1 MTENQKDRFP
11 TVEGPGDRRRRSWL
25 GPAAA
30 LVRGRPGR
38 RVVRAGSV
46 LAVSTALV
54 AVAPAAA
61 AADTWSGT
69 WNVVAQGTATLTL
82 QQTGN
87 TISGA
92 FSLQGTSAGLSSTSL
107 SGNTLDADFGGDGLT
122 GHLHVSLS
130 GTTLSGS
137 YTANFLGVAASGSL
151 SGTCVAGPCL
161 SNGGSATPPPASP
174 GPAAPGEPSI
184 PLSPVQAEQQI
195 LDALA
200 EGNVANL
207 PELRESDDE
216 FGRSLASMFFSAART
231 DPETATDSLLQIAG
245 QLSEAEDAN
254 GVPLYPSITA
264 MLPVILRMAGHAV
277 HDPDPQSRQSFA
289 TASAR
294 LVALL
299 VKYDT
304 SFSAGATPSPSPN
317 PS

>member
-1 MTENQKDRFP
+1 MTENPYDRFQMA
-11 TVEGPGDRRRRSWL
+11 EGPDDRRRTSSWRIPAVL
-25 GPAAA
+25 G
-30 LVRGRPGR
+30 RRRGR
-38 RVVRAGSV
+38 RVIRTGSV

-82 QQTGN
+82 QQTGD

-107 SGNTLDADFGGDGLT
+107 SGNALDADFGGDGLT
-122 GHLHVSLS
+122 GHLHVSIS

-137 YTANFLGVAASGSL
+137 YTANLLGVSASGSL

-161 SNGGSATPPPASP
+161 SNGGSAATPPSP
-174 GPAAPGEPSI
+174 GPAAPGEPSV
-184 PLSPVQAEQQI
+184 PLTPVQAEQQI

-207 PELRESDDE
+207 PELRERDDE

-254 GVPLYPSITA
+254 GVPLYPSVTA

-304 SFSAGATPSPSPN
+304 AFGAGATPPATPN
-317 PS
+317 AS